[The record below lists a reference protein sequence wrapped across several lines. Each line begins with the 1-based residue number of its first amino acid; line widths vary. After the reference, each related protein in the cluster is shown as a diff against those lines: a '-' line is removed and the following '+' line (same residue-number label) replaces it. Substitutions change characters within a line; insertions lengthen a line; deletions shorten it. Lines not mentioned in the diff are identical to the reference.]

1 MSAGDIAAAT
11 YAVVLFVLLVGVVAL
26 GLRAAR
32 TARAVEALTR
42 APGTHT
48 DAGD

>member
-1 MSAGDIAAAT
+1 MGDIAAAT
-11 YAVVLFVLLVGVVAL
+11 YAVALFVLLVGVVAL
-26 GLRAAR
+26 GLRATR

-48 DAGD
+48 DAVD